1 MTNYTKKA
9 FFGAS
14 ITLIFSILAALVAY
28 VTRVILARNLTVE
41 QYGLFYAVFTF
52 IIFFLFFRG
61 LGLEQALVKYIAQ
74 FKVNNELNAIKT
86 SIFSVFFFQLLS
98 SLIFATLFLAFAN
111 YLATNYFQVPIASKM
126 IFFLV
131 IYVIFSIL
139 FIIAKHIFQGLQQ
152 MSLFA
157 SVELT
162 KNVIILLLILFFM
175 YLGFQIMAPVYAF
188 ALVSPIL
195 FLLYFPFLFTKI
207 NLFKHK
213 IVNFK
218 QTSKKLF
225 LFGIPVFATSVG
237 GKIIGYIDTLILTYL
252 GTLTQVGIYNVVLP
266 SALIFLFFAKAI
278 GSIVFPLS
286 SELWAKND
294 HKRLNT
300 GVSLIHNYLLIFII
314 PIVLAIFYYTPFF
327 LNLLFGA
334 KYVSGAVAMQILLL
348 GVLVYMIGSI
358 NNNIISGIGHPIVVA
373 KIIAIS
379 AVINV
384 TLNLIL
390 IPIFGI
396 EGAAA
401 ATSLSYLFMLIY
413 STQKVCRF
421 LDMKYPIKSWL
432 ILILPAFIYL
442 AVLSYTQKLIP
453 GSIWI
458 GIFVSIPV
466 ALIAY
471 IITLYPF
478 INLKNL
484 IKQILLI
491 RK

>member
-162 KNVIILLLILFFM
+162 KNVIILLRKPWIATELI
-175 YLGFQIMAPVYAF
+175 
-188 ALVSPIL
+188 
-195 FLLYFPFLFTKI
+195 
-207 NLFKHK
+207 
-213 IVNFK
+213 
-218 QTSKKLF
+218 
-225 LFGIPVFATSVG
+225 
-237 GKIIGYIDTLILTYL
+237 
-252 GTLTQVGIYNVVLP
+252 
-266 SALIFLFFAKAI
+266 
-278 GSIVFPLS
+278 
-286 SELWAKND
+286 
-294 HKRLNT
+294 
-300 GVSLIHNYLLIFII
+300 
-314 PIVLAIFYYTPFF
+314 
-327 LNLLFGA
+327 
-334 KYVSGAVAMQILLL
+334 
-348 GVLVYMIGSI
+348 
-358 NNNIISGIGHPIVVA
+358 
-373 KIIAIS
+373 
-379 AVINV
+379 
-384 TLNLIL
+384 
-390 IPIFGI
+390 
-396 EGAAA
+396 
-401 ATSLSYLFMLIY
+401 
-413 STQKVCRF
+413 
-421 LDMKYPIKSWL
+421 
-432 ILILPAFIYL
+432 
-442 AVLSYTQKLIP
+442 
-453 GSIWI
+453 
-458 GIFVSIPV
+458 
-466 ALIAY
+466 
-471 IITLYPF
+471 
-478 INLKNL
+478 
-484 IKQILLI
+484 
-491 RK
+491 